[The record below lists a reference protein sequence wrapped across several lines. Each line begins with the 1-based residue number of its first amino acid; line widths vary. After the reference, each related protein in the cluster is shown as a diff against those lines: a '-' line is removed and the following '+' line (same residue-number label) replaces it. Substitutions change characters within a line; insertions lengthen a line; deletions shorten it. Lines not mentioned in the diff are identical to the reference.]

1 MRVTLPPSYAE
12 VEIASQPHMWRKAAA
27 CAEAVAQQLPPG
39 RVAFV
44 GCGTSFYVALT
55 VAALWESHGRGE
67 ADAYPASE
75 MPARGSYDYV
85 VALSRSGTTTEVVD
99 LLERL
104 TGTRRVATVQ
114 VGLASFQSAHFT
126 NWPIL
131 MAGTLMSQIP
141 LLLLFI
147 AGQRYFVSSIAST
160 GFK

>member
-85 VALSRSGTTTEVVD
+85 A
-99 LLERL
+99 
-104 TGTRRVATVQ
+104 AVQ

-141 LLLLFI
+141 VLLLFI